1 MANDPPAEDATAEGE
16 ALTAV
21 DAPEDPNP
29 NVGAGDEPEA
39 MEVDDNGDDRGGEKS
54 AHEEADAMNYDAVV
68 TDLESRHARLE
79 EENETFKGKVDLLAA
94 ELNESKN
101 QILALNEEKVRLEQ
115 ELASEKRKALTG
127 NSDQRSLE
135 QEHKS
140 LRERLDRKDVEA
152 DTLREEIR

>member
-1 MANDPPAEDATAEGE
+1 
-16 ALTAV
+16 
-21 DAPEDPNP
+21 
-29 NVGAGDEPEA
+29 
-39 MEVDDNGDDRGGEKS
+39 
-54 AHEEADAMNYDAVV
+54 MNYDAVV

-127 NSDQRSLE
+127 NADQRSLE

-152 DTLREEIR
+152 DALREEIRYGVGGANIPI